1 MKILVLGHKGMPGR
15 DLMLG
20 LSVGHEVEGKD
31 MEDFDIADPKDCARM
46 VEEYAPEL
54 IVNALAYGDVASG
67 QKDRDRCFAVNAVA
81 VKHLALACR
90 ERGIPLVHISSAEVF
105 DGRKGSPYAEEDEP
119 APLGVYGASRLE
131 GERFLQ
137 AFAEPYLLIR
147 TGWLFG
153 RHGGN
158 FVRDILEQAENAK
171 ELEAAEDR
179 IGSPTFSRDLAAAVR
194 VLIEGGHR
202 GIFHVAN
209 RGRCSLYELACKT
222 LHYSGR
228 CDVTVRPIRSSEEPG
243 AALHGAWS
251 VLSGRKFFA
260 QTGKTLPHWQIAL
273 QDYLEHAGYRR

>member
-20 LSVGHEVEGKD
+20 LSAGHEVEGKD
-31 MEDFDIADPKDCARM
+31 GDDFDIAVPEDCARL
-46 VEEYAPEL
+46 VEGCAPEV
-54 IVNALAYGDVASG
+54 IVNALSHGDEKSG
-67 QKDRDRCFAVNAVA
+67 QSETDRCFAVNAVA

-90 ERGIPLVHISSAEVF
+90 GRGILLVHLSGAEVF
-105 DGRKGSPYAEEDEP
+105 DGRKETPYQEEDEP

-147 TGWLFG
+147 TAWLFG

-158 FVRDILEQAENAK
+158 LVRDILEKAKNAK
-171 ELEAAEDR
+171 DLEAAEDR
-179 IGSPTFSRDLAAAVR
+179 IGSPTSSSDLAAAVR
-194 VLIEGGHR
+194 VLVEGGHR

-209 RGRCSLYELACKT
+209 RGRCSLYELACKA

-228 CDVTVRPIRSSEEPG
+228 CDVTVRPIRSAERSG
-243 AALHGAWS
+243 AVPHGAWS

-260 QTGKTLPHWQIAL
+260 QTGKALPPWQIAL
-273 QDYLEHAGYRR
+273 QEYLEHAGYRR